1 LRFNE
6 RFYER
11 ESRAHYWLFI
21 IIPVAFIMRLWWVL
35 NVHTAPVYDFL
46 KYHLGAV
53 SIVEG
58 NGYKLYGNPT
68 AFEPIGYPGFLA
80 LLYKIFGTRLI
91 FPKLANIVLSLG
103 IVILTYLLGKKLF
116 NRATGVLAAAFI
128 AFSPRNITYTSVLCT
143 EIFFTFF
150 LLLAIYLLL
159 QFRDRKWSG
168 QVIGILCGI
177 LALTKPANLLFP
189 GVLFFLAWLE
199 GKSFSQ
205 AFKKTIVIG
214 LFMALTIL
222 PWTIRN
228 YIVFNKFI
236 PISTNGGITLYL
248 NNNPYAKGAW
258 QDPFSFP
265 NSPLAP
271 YKNEETGFW
280 DELAVDKLGK
290 ELGTKWILE
299 NPGEFFKLG
308 FKKLYYVFSD
318 SWDVS
323 FAVENLTSGGPM
335 PNRGWVYKTAKWA
348 YWGLLGA
355 LAFYLIM
362 LVRGFLAGKKLGNH
376 LVLWLPVLFFCAT
389 YFVFEGQPRYIF
401 PMLPLFVIMAAWG
414 LQSIKKTASY

>member
-1 LRFNE
+1 MRL
-6 RFYER
+6 YER
-11 ESRAHYWLFI
+11 ENKSHYWLFA
-21 IIPVAFIMRLWWVL
+21 IIPAALGLRLLWVL

-53 SIVEG
+53 SIAEG
-58 NGYKLYGNPT
+58 NGYKLFGNPT

-80 LLYKIFGTRLI
+80 LLYKVFGTRII

-103 IVILTYLLGKKLF
+103 IIILTYLIGKRLF
-116 NRATGVLAAAFI
+116 NKTVGVIAAALI

-159 QFRDRKWSG
+159 KYRESKWSG
-168 QVIGILCGI
+168 PVIGVLCGI

-189 GVLFFLAWLE
+189 GVLFLIAWLE
-199 GKSFSQ
+199 GKDFSQ
-205 AFKKTIVIG
+205 AFRKTVVIG
-214 LFMALTIL
+214 LFMVLTIL

-228 YIVFNKFI
+228 YIVFNEFI

-248 NNNPYAKGAW
+248 NNNPYANGAW

-299 NPGEFFKLG
+299 NPDEFFKLG
-308 FKKLYYVFSD
+308 FKKLYFVYSD

-323 FAVENLTSGGPM
+323 YAVENLTNGQPM
-335 PNRGWVYKTAKWA
+335 PNRGWVYKTAQWA
-348 YWGLLGA
+348 YWGLLAA
-355 LAFYLIM
+355 LAFYFIVL
-362 LVRGFLAGKKLGNH
+362 LKGFLSRKNLGQQ
-376 LVLWLPVLFFCAT
+376 LVLWLPVLFFSAT
-389 YFVFEGQPRYIF
+389 YFAFEGQPRYIF
-401 PMLPLFVIMAAWG
+401 PMLPLFTIMAGWG
-414 LQSIKKTASY
+414 IWSASVRD